1 MWAKLNFT
9 IPSAFSFLKP
19 VLLVLIPF
27 STSVYANTKS
37 VSALDEKL
45 PLTVQSL
52 SSEIIESPYQYLIK
66 QSDKQLLWFD
76 ERGLTL
82 SGLSLHRLLADLG
95 WHRVININSLKRPQF
110 AQHDRLLTKGFL
122 QLIQVSANYYQ
133 QQIHARDELL
143 NAINEGASDELLLSL
158 IPAYDQISNIRKA
171 ISEYRFLSQHQWPTL
186 DVNFKPR
193 LGQSHKQVK
202 SIRQILTLLGD
213 LPQKAQTKTRLDVYD
228 SVVVAALKEF
238 QTRHGLQ
245 ADGKLGPN
253 TYAAL
258 KVKPENRIKQLQVN
272 LWRWFTLPKVPPEKY
287 LLVNIPG
294 YQLSVIEE
302 GNETVKMK
310 VIVGDIDNQ
319 TPQMVTEIN
328 RVTLNPTWTPTRN
341 IINNELIPEYQQD
354 FLSLK
359 RKNFQLVKGYW
370 KNIETREIDDPGLN
384 LSKLLKSY
392 RLVQAPGANN
402 ALGYYRFNIP
412 NNYSVYLHDTPV
424 KSLFRQS
431 NRALSHGCIRLEDA
445 SLLAKYLLKA
455 DQSLHLNKINS
466 VIESGRTTNLPLKTP
481 LPVYITYQTA
491 WINKKGKLRLSPD
504 IYNLDQKN
512 SYLTQFHA
520 TDSNSVITLSQNNF

>member
-1 MWAKLNFT
+1 MLAKLDFT
-9 IPSAFSFLKP
+9 HPYFLTLLKSA
-19 VLLVLIPF
+19 LLTLLPLSI
-27 STSVYANTKS
+27 TVYANTQVVES
-37 VSALDEKL
+37 LDDNH
-45 PLTVQSL
+45 TVAIQAIEL
-52 SSEIIESPYQYLIK
+52 SKGQSPYQYLIK
-66 QSDKQLLWFD
+66 QSNKQLLWFD
-76 ERGLTL
+76 KKGLTL

-95 WHRVININSLKRPQF
+95 WHSLIKINALKSNQF
-110 AQHDRLLTKGFL
+110 EQHDRVLTKGFL
-122 QLIQVSANYYQ
+122 QLIQVSTNNYK
-133 QQIHARDELL
+133 QQINAKYELL
-143 NAINEGASDELLLSL
+143 NAINEDASDELLLSL
-158 IPAYDQISNIRKA
+158 IPAYDQISHIRKA
-171 ISEYRFLSQHQWPTL
+171 ISEYRFLSQHSWPSL
-186 DVNFKPR
+186 DSSFKPR

-202 SIRQILTLLGD
+202 GIRQILTLLGD
-213 LPQKAQTKTRLDVYD
+213 LPRKAQTKTRLDVFD

-238 QTRHGLQ
+238 QSRHGLE

-258 KVKPENRIKQLQVN
+258 KVKPEKRIKQLQVN
-272 LWRWFTLPKVPPEKY
+272 LWRWFTLPKMPPEKY

-294 YQLSVIEE
+294 YQLSVIEDGE
-302 GNETVKMK
+302 QTVQMK
-310 VIVGDIDNQ
+310 VIVGDVENQ

-370 KNIETREIDDPGLN
+370 KNIVTKEIDDPGLN
-384 LSKLLKSY
+384 LSKLLQSY
-392 RLVQAPGANN
+392 RLVQAAGANN

-455 DQSLHLNKINS
+455 DKSSHLNKMHK
-466 VIESGRTTNLPLKTP
+466 VIESGKTTNLPLKTP

-491 WINKKGKLRLSPD
+491 WINEKGKLRLSPD
-504 IYNLDQKN
+504 IYDLDHKN

-520 TDSNSVITLSQNNF
+520 TDSNPVITLSQNNF